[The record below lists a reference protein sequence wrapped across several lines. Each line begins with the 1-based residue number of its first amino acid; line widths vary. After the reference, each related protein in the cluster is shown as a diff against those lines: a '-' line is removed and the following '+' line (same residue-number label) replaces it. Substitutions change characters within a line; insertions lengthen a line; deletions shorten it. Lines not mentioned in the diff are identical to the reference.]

1 MKYSILKLITDKEYR
16 LRDLEKLRG
25 FLIQKY
31 EGNTIFHNHISGN
44 FDYTYP
50 KLQYK
55 LIKRNLAIMA
65 IEEVCDLNSKMFEE
79 IEYIDIF
86 GDMFFDIKKEL
97 EIKNEDIVYSKD
109 EMFDDKF
116 ISPYLPLNQKNFR
129 KFLDGEYDLNKA
141 ITNNILEVLKGL
153 GIWLK
158 PDEKIYVS
166 QDLKINKRELK
177 DVSMISFD
185 GKFSTNIKFPDYF
198 SIGKRKSIGY
208 GTFVIDKAK

>member
-31 EGNTIFHNHISGN
+31 EGNTIFHNHVSGN
-44 FDYTYP
+44 FDYSYP

-86 GDMFFDIKKEL
+86 GNMFFDIKKEL

-109 EMFDDKF
+109 EMFDYKF
-116 ISPYLPLNQKNFR
+116 VSSYLPLNQKNFR

-158 PDEKIYVS
+158 LDEKIYVS

-177 DVSMISFD
+177 DVSMVTFD

>member
-31 EGNTIFHNHISGN
+31 EGNTIFHNHVSGN
-44 FDYTYP
+44 FDYSYP

-97 EIKNEDIVYSKD
+97 VIKNEEIIYSKD
-109 EMFDDKF
+109 EMFDYKF
-116 ISPYLPLNQKNFR
+116 VSPYLSLNQKNFR

-153 GIWLK
+153 GIWLE
-158 PDEKIYVS
+158 PEQKIYVS
-166 QDLKINKRELK
+166 QDLKIDKRNLK
-177 DVSMISFD
+177 DVSMITFG

-208 GTFVIDKAK
+208 GTFVKEKVK